1 MPRANLKKKIL
12 VIEDNQNLLNV
23 LVKKL
28 SKAGYD
34 VYGAHDDK
42 SGLESALK
50 YNYSLIIS
58 DIYLPEYKGFE
69 IIKTLRQ
76 ADVRTPAI
84 IITDFSSS
92 ENEKQTFLNGANIFH
107 KKPIDYDLLIVQANF
122 LINSFQFKPE
132 INIGDI
138 LVEPEKRIFKKNGE
152 LIELTRKE
160 FDLMLILLSSPGE
173 VFSRREILNK
183 ISNHRMEAEE
193 RSVDL
198 LVFRL
203 RKLLGTYKGVDVIET
218 VREKGF
224 RLNLTYLT

>member
-23 LVKKL
+23 LVQKL
-28 SKAGYD
+28 SRVGYD

-42 SGLESALK
+42 TGLELALK

-76 ADVRTPAI
+76 SDVRTPAI

-92 ENEKQTFLNGANIFH
+92 ENEKQTYLNGANIFH
-107 KKPIDYDLLIVQANF
+107 KKPIDYDLLIVQTNF
-122 LINSFQFKPE
+122 LINNFQFKPE
-132 INIGDI
+132 IKIGDI
-138 LVEPEKRIFKKNGE
+138 FVDPEKRIFKKDSQ
-152 LIELTRKE
+152 LIDLTRKE

-183 ISNHRMEAEE
+183 ISSHRMEAEE

-203 RKLLGTYKGVDVIET
+203 RKLLGNYKDKDVIET

-224 RLNLTYLT
+224 RLNLSYIT